1 MWRSHIV
8 GPRDLFRLPRA
19 LFVSQSLSDLS
30 ASNQMSARPW
40 WICHQVGAQ
49 VGNDDPR
56 PSFPEWTRTLRT
68 CTAIEPGSGFTVE
81 RTMPLHP
88 CCRGCL
94 ACMRTQREVAEA
106 REVTS
111 NPPRPGR
118 PLAHG
123 TTSPGGPA
131 RCPELDTRQRLHR
144 GIAVG
149 FNTAAVLS
157 AVRRRFRTED
167 AEKASATYFR
177 FEALVR
183 FLADEPDCQPC
194 DAVFAAAA
202 LEPLAKIDNEI
213 TFRRESFLQRVA
225 ELQAAKRDGEPACTM
240 PADH

>member
-1 MWRSHIV
+1 MEQHRPEDLLDALSSIPV
-8 GPRDLFRLPRA
+8 SGEDLMGLGRDL
-19 LFVSQSLSDLS
+19 
-30 ASNQMSARPW
+30 
-40 WICHQVGAQ
+40 G
-49 VGNDDPR
+49 
-56 PSFPEWTRTLRT
+56 
-68 CTAIEPGSGFTVE
+68 
-81 RTMPLHP
+81 
-88 CCRGCL
+88 
-94 ACMRTQREVAEA
+94 
-106 REVTS
+106 
-111 NPPRPGR
+111 
-118 PLAHG
+118 
-123 TTSPGGPA
+123 
-131 RCPELDTRQRLHR
+131 QRLHR